1 MNINCPKHID
11 NLYSA
16 FKKAYNFDIKQCI
29 IKESHCDNFKA
40 VGRLLTNDGF
50 FGWDFVMDYFNNC
63 NKCFKLTYKTIV
75 FNILIKGNL
84 SKAKR

>member
-29 IKESHCDNFKA
+29 VKESHCDNFKY

-50 FGWDFVMDYFNNC
+50 LDGILSW
-63 NKCFKLTYKTIV
+63 I
-75 FNILIKGNL
+75 ILIIVINVL
-84 SKAKR
+84 N